1 MTDSAAPSLASLQA
15 LCGLRTAPALTAD
28 QRRSLRSELDPLLAA
43 CDWFTVGVM
52 APSAAAAVEAL
63 RAVEARLACSALEL
77 DPSGEALETLDGPVF
92 LKANQ
97 NTGRFLVRREA
108 GLGEGVLITG
118 HSPADPAA
126 EDTWGPFP
134 LDFF

>member
-1 MTDSAAPSLASLQA
+1 MAAFWKKSLGMGVGASL
-15 LCGLRTAPALTAD
+15 LG
-28 QRRSLRSELDPLLAA
+28 
-43 CDWFTVGVM
+43 
-52 APSAAAAVEAL
+52 AAVVAL
-63 RAVEARLACSALEL
+63 RAVEASLTCPALEL
-77 DPSGEALETLDGPVF
+77 DPAGEALDTIDGPVF